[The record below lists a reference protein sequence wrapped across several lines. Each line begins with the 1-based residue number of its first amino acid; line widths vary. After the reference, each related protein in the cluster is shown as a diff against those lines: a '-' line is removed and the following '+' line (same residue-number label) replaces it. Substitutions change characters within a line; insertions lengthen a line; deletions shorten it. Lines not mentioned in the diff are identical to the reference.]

1 MINPILIPGEYFL
14 RKRHLHF
21 MGMKK
26 YHLKSLLIVF
36 LFVFL
41 PNAII
46 VSAAPL
52 KEPDALNAWQ
62 PVVSGIDFQVFHFN
76 NPKSVN
82 VFVTRLDR
90 NNTNVTIES
99 SIAQGRIA
107 SGRESITG
115 MAGRYEQAINYWGQV
130 WGGRNKVVA
139 AVNGYYFD
147 GATGTPW
154 SGVVHSGWYA
164 KRFTDVV
171 GDAGFA
177 WTLNRNAF
185 IGSCISHNNSK
196 NSITFVTADYSTN
209 IRGINMPAGSEDLI
223 VYTPQYDSNTRTAS
237 TTPLPRV
244 EILVE
249 MTRPTLI
256 LPPPNSTRGYIRQIR
271 RSGFSSQI
279 PFDHVVIS
287 AWGAVGDTI
296 VGRIDGGSIA
306 IGDEIRI
313 SQEIS
318 NCNSA
323 PQFDWTKTYA
333 SIGGDYHYLS
343 DGVIR
348 TDFSNPDASVRN
360 SRTAVAYNDSYVFFI
375 VVDAFDPGVSEGL
388 NIAQLADFTK
398 NTLGAMWAVTL
409 DSGTSSTMVV
419 DHQVVNNTY
428 CNFTRNCGTLLN
440 EESPYLQDQAV
451 LPLEITYGTEWTD
464 ASGVIEPLVGTGL
477 MMVVVEPKQ
486 QSVSHHV
493 DEIVMTI
500 SPTELRLGPGT
511 NYATSANISA
521 LTAGTVLDALP
532 GILAKGSY
540 WWKVDFNGQ
549 VGWIKEE
556 ALLGGSSGPND
567 LRIFLP
573 GIYR

>member
-1 MINPILIPGEYFL
+1 
-14 RKRHLHF
+14 
-21 MGMKK
+21 MKK
-26 YHLKSLLIVF
+26 YHNKYLLIVF
-36 LFVFL
+36 LL
-41 PNAII
+41 ILLQKNQLAY
-46 VSAAPL
+46 AAPSL
-52 KEPDALNAWQ
+52 EPEAPNAWQ
-62 PVVSGIDFQVFHFN
+62 PVVDGIDYQVFHLN
-76 NPKSVN
+76 NPKPVN

-90 NNTNVTIES
+90 NNPNVTIES
-99 SIAQGRIA
+99 SIAQGRIV

-164 KRFTDVV
+164 KRFSDVV

-196 NSITFVTADYSTN
+196 NTVTYVRADYSAN
-209 IRGINMPAGSEDLI
+209 IRGINIPAGSEDLI

-237 TTPLPRV
+237 IKPLPRV
-244 EILVE
+244 EFLVE
-249 MTRPTLI
+249 MNRPTLI
-256 LPPPNSTRGYIRQIR
+256 LPPPSSYARGYIRQIR
-271 RSGFSSQI
+271 TSGFSTQI
-279 PFDHVVIS
+279 PFDHIVIS

-296 VGRIDGGSIA
+296 LGRVDGGTIA
-306 IGDEIRI
+306 VGDEIRV

-318 NCNSA
+318 NCTGA
-323 PQFDWTKTYA
+323 PQVDWTKTYA
-333 SIGGDYHYLS
+333 SIGGDYHYLNN
-343 DGVIR
+343 GVIR

-360 SRTAVAYNDSYVFFI
+360 SRTAVAYNDSFVFFI

-388 NIAQLADFTK
+388 NVAQLGDFTK
-398 NTLGAMWAVTL
+398 NTLGGLWAVTM

-419 DHQVVNNTY
+419 NHQVVNNTY
-428 CNFTRNCGTLLN
+428 CNYTRNCGTMSAD
-440 EESPYLQDQAV
+440 ESPYLQDQV
-451 LPLEITYGTEWTD
+451 LPLEDTYGAEWTD
-464 ASGVIEPLVGTGL
+464 ESGVIEPLVGTGL

-486 QSVSHHV
+486 QSLNHHA

-500 SPTELRLGPGT
+500 SSTELRLGPGT
-511 NYATSANISA
+511 NYSTITSIPA
-521 LTAGTVLDALP
+521 LTAGTVLDSLP

-540 WWKVDFNGQ
+540 WWRVDFNGQ

-556 ALLGGSSGPND
+556 ALLGNGSGPSN
-567 LRIFLP
+567 LKIFLP
-573 GIYR
+573 IVHK